1 MVLSIWRYCHL
12 TLAIISSFF
21 LIIASITGIVLSFSP
36 IKSKL
41 SEYHSDQLSEIYLS
55 SLIENIYKNDKEI
68 IEIKLDENEFI
79 QVKSISN
86 KGDMKSYYANAL
98 DGKAIGEIEKES
110 RFFSTFRNIHRS
122 LLLKKSGRVI
132 IGIVSFILFLL
143 SITGSIL
150 ITKRQLS
157 IKKF

>member
-12 TLAIISSFF
+12 ILALTSSFF
-21 LIIASITGIVLSFSP
+21 LIIASITGLVLSFSP
-36 IKSKL
+36 IKNEL
-41 SEYHSDQLSEIYLS
+41 SDYHSNQLSEVYLS

-86 KGDMKSYYANAL
+86 EGDMKSYYANAL

-122 LLLKKSGRVI
+122 LLLKKSGRLI
-132 IGIVSFILFLL
+132 IGIVSFILFL
-143 SITGSIL
+143 
-150 ITKRQLS
+150 
-157 IKKF
+157 